1 MDEKLSILLNY
12 VEQGGPLAGILFP
25 IIEAFFP
32 ILPLV
37 GFVIINVAAFG
48 FFFGYLYSWI
58 GNCIGSF
65 LLFLFIRKVGGKKF
79 ETKILKSK
87 YRKTLEK
94 IKKKNLTVLFF
105 LYCFPF
111 TPSFLIS
118 GTAALANMDT
128 RLFLITM
135 IPSKF
140 VMILSL
146 AFIGANVSSFFENP
160 LKSVLY
166 ILLILFMNF
175 LSKKF
180 LEKQWQWGRS
190 SFVTFLLKKLLTL
203 TLRKRVHL
211 NCKEWL
217 NGIYS

>member
-1 MDEKLSILLNY
+1 MEYENLSVFLKYL
-12 VEQGGPLAGILFP
+12 EQGGPLVGVLLP
-25 IIEAFFP
+25 VIEAFIP
-32 ILPLV
+32 VLPLI

-48 FFFGYLYSWI
+48 FVLGYLYSWM

-79 ETKILKSK
+79 EEKIKKSK
-87 YRKTLEK
+87 YKGTLEK
-94 IKKKNLTVLFF
+94 IKKREVTVLFY

-128 RLFLITM
+128 QIFLITM
-135 IPSKF
+135 IPAKF

-146 AFIGANVSSFFENP
+146 AFIGENVSSFFINP

-166 ILLILFMNF
+166 IMIILLINYI
-175 LSKKF
+175 SKK
-180 LEKQWQWGRS
+180 LIQKYEEHHRHDAGD
-190 SFVTFLLKKLLTL
+190 V
-203 TLRKRVHL
+203 
-211 NCKEWL
+211 N
-217 NGIYS
+217 

>member
-1 MDEKLSILLNY
+1 MGNMNFSDLLNY
-12 VEQGGPLAGILFP
+12 VELGGPLAGIMLP
-25 IIEAFFP
+25 IIEAFIP

-37 GFVIINVAAFG
+37 GFVIINVAVFG

-65 LLFLFIRKVGGKKF
+65 LLFLFIRKLGGKKF
-79 ETKILKSK
+79 EAKIQKSK
-87 YRKTLEK
+87 YKGTLEK
-94 IKKKNLTVLFF
+94 IKKKNLTVLFY

-135 IPSKF
+135 LPSKF

-146 AFIGANVSSFFENP
+146 AFIGENISSFFKNP
-160 LKSVLY
+160 LKSILY
-166 ILLILFMNF
+166 ILFILLINF
-175 LSKKF
+175 ISKKLF
-180 LEKQWQWGRS
+180 EKYEQHH
-190 SFVTFLLKKLLTL
+190 
-203 TLRKRVHL
+203 RKH
-211 NCKEWL
+211 
-217 NGIYS
+217 